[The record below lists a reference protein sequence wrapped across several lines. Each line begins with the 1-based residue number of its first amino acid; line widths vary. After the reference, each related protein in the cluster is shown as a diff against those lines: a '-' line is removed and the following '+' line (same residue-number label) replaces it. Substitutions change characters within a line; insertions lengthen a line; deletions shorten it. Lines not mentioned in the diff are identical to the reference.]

1 MKCKYLLEVHLQ
13 SYIYFPDRP
22 LSCICSNAESE
33 LFRFKASKRDI
44 KTRLHRIDFY
54 TPTKGRT
61 HYFLPVLMASRSAR
75 VARANAE
82 IEADLPGDYSDEVEE
97 FEEEVGDDLDVS
109 GRLVQPVS
117 YNRNLLEL
125 YRTP

>member
-1 MKCKYLLEVHLQ
+1 
-13 SYIYFPDRP
+13 
-22 LSCICSNAESE
+22 
-33 LFRFKASKRDI
+33 
-44 KTRLHRIDFY
+44 
-54 TPTKGRT
+54 
-61 HYFLPVLMASRSAR
+61 MASRSTR

-117 YNRNLLEL
+117 YNRSLLEL

>member
-1 MKCKYLLEVHLQ
+1 MLK
-13 SYIYFPDRP
+13 RP
-22 LSCICSNAESE
+22 E
-33 LFRFKASKRDI
+33 LFRFETSKRDV
-44 KTRLHRIDFY
+44 KTRLHRIGFY
-54 TPTKGRT
+54 TPTKVRT
-61 HYFLPVLMASRSAR
+61 HCFLPVLMASRSTR

-117 YNRNLLEL
+117 YNRSLLEL